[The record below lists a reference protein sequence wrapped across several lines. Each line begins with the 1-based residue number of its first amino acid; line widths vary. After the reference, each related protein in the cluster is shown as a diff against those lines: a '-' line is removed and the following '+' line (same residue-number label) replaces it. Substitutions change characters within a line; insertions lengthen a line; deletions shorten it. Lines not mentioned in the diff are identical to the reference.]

1 MSAFW
6 EEQKA
11 IFWKQ
16 TMDLAIRQG
25 EGAFVVS
32 NLSVQG
38 LAVFTWMAYWKK
50 KQKPTIS
57 APIVLPLLGLPTR
70 LRIANNL
77 AVCSVLRGYSCFMQ
91 RA

>member
-25 EGAFVVS
+25 EGAFVAS

-38 LAVFTWMAYWKK
+38 LTLFTWMAYWKK
-50 KQKPTIS
+50 TKAYHQCPNRPSTPRAS
-57 APIVLPLLGLPTR
+57 NPIED
-70 LRIANNL
+70 
-77 AVCSVLRGYSCFMQ
+77 CQ
-91 RA
+91 